1 MCMLCT
7 FIMYFSRKKES
18 IKWEISLIIIFIT
31 AQVEENNIPCC
42 SNFYS
47 SHLSLWKS
55 KYLCVQ
61 KLILFSE
68 PPHTSVAEN
77 KVCTL
82 WVQTHCIHS
91 LLLFGDYSKNS
102 GTYLDTLVPCIFKY
116 LLQIFLL
123 GWGYGDMTSLQFT
136 HSFSRI
142 LDTYVHNPIW
152 EGHFYY
158 VSNKMSGIHQVREA
172 VALLCQPST
181 GCWAPWGPSGLA
193 WVTALVSPKA
203 SRHHSRINSCSTGER
218 LRKILSSK
226 SGERYKYLHTVI
238 GPHWSPT

>member
-82 WVQTHCIHS
+82 WVKTHCIHS

-102 GTYLDTLVPCIFKY
+102 GTYLDTLVPTVYLNIFSKY
-116 LLQIFLL
+116 S
-123 GWGYGDMTSLQFT
+123 Y
-136 HSFSRI
+136 
-142 LDTYVHNPIW
+142 
-152 EGHFYY
+152 
-158 VSNKMSGIHQVREA
+158 
-172 VALLCQPST
+172 
-181 GCWAPWGPSGLA
+181 
-193 WVTALVSPKA
+193 
-203 SRHHSRINSCSTGER
+203 
-218 LRKILSSK
+218 
-226 SGERYKYLHTVI
+226 SGEDMVTWPVYSSLIHSPEYLTRMFI
-238 GPHWSPT
+238 TRFGKDIFIMWAIKCLESIK